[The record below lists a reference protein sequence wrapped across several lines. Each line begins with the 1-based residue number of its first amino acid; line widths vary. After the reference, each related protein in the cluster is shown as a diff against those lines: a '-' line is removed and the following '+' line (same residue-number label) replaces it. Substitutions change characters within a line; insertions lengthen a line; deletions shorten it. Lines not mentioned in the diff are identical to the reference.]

1 MNISVKPSGEIVVV
15 FLRKDDV
22 ECFIDNLPRLIQMD
36 GGDTSLP
43 QWDWVALGEDV
54 QSEQGEVLAAVYSP
68 RFLGRKMDP
77 TDPADFQK
85 AYFAVFE
92 NYPYPGRRE
101 KPPLTAQLVEN
112 DFGVMH
118 HYYSKVRIKDLFEQW
133 GTHKQKVLLERH
145 IQENL
150 PSELTSGVRKI

>member
-1 MNISVKPSGEIVVV
+1 MNISLKPSGEIVIV
-15 FLRKDDV
+15 FLRKSDV
-22 ECFIDNLPRLIQMD
+22 ECFVDNLSRLIQMD
-36 GGDTSLP
+36 GGDTTLP
-43 QWDWVALGEDV
+43 QWDWMALGEDD

-68 RFLGRKMDP
+68 RFLGRKMDNA
-77 TDPADFQK
+77 DPEDFQK

-92 NYPYPGRRE
+92 NYPYHRWM
-101 KPPLTAQLVEN
+101 KKVPLTAKLVEN

-118 HYYSKVRIKDLFEQW
+118 NYYSNVSIKDLFEQW